1 MSSINFDNVY
11 LLFIIIPLLA
21 LITVP
26 FFLAIKKEN
35 ANGHNIASMALHVLM
50 AVIIAFAAAGT
61 QVVTVITETN
71 VYVLADV
78 SYSANK
84 NLDTVD
90 NYIRDLSRNLPRN
103 SKMGVLCF
111 GKDCVQLTSL
121 GGSLKSVKTAQVDDS
136 ETNIAEAMEYAGTLF
151 KDGVIKRLVVITDGK
166 QTYSGDESELRRTV
180 TNLQGQNIHVDAIFL
195 DDTLS
200 PNAKEVQI
208 SGADYTRKTYLG
220 HKEEVSVTVDSSF
233 ATSNTTVEIYK
244 NGEIL
249 EDKTKKNRSFP
260 MGTST
265 VSFELDTAEMGV
277 FNYEVKIIDESDESS
292 LNNNYSFTQT
302 VSGEVKVLFVGSK
315 NEDAEYVEKIYG
327 ESAEIDSYINDADT
341 PYTLEEL
348 CGYDEIVLSDID
360 LTEVMP
366 YRYESFM
373 QNINT
378 AVSAFGK
385 SVVTFGNMFIQDKTD
400 GTLKQLDDMLP
411 VRFGDAVDNPK
422 LFTIVIDVS
431 YSMNMWSRMRLAKQ
445 AAKGLLKT
453 LSDDDYVS
461 VVAFS
466 GSTEQV
472 LPPTSLRNREDVLN
486 YIDGLKFE
494 QGTLISAGLNRA
506 FNMIKSLNYSE
517 KQVMLI
523 SDGISYDSYTGEDSE
538 DNNECVSLV
547 QTMRGYRIYTSVICV
562 SGGNDDYRD
571 SMRNLAKQGGGTYY
585 WAQNDDALAGIIFG
599 EILEENDDAEV
610 TEDTWVTLSK
620 PRDEIV
626 AGNEDK
632 NLADVGFSTNSDFVN
647 YYVLSR
653 AKSSAT
659 TVLSVNYE
667 YVIDESRVNLDLPL
681 FAYWNYGNGRVASF
695 TGRVSEL
702 RKYGGDK
709 SERNDAFFRNVLT
722 YAVPEEKI
730 DAPFTV
736 NTELAG
742 KSAIIQLT
750 PGEVRSR
757 ATARMEVT
765 SPSGVKET
773 HTLTFDSMSYY
784 QQFKANEIGRYGIKL
799 IYSYGGADYTTDVFL
814 DVPYEPEYNSFE
826 VYDAAV
832 LYKMLGGD
840 GTVSLDGKLTIEN
853 DENEQETYVLRLGM
867 PLMATAVILFVV
879 DIIIRKLKWKDI
891 VSLFGFGRGT
901 KKDKGKK

>member
-90 NYIRDLSRNLPRN
+90 NYIRDLSRNLPGN

-327 ESAEIDSYINDADT
+327 ENAEIDSYINDADT

-445 AAKGLLKT
+445 AAKG
-453 LSDDDYVS
+453 
-461 VVAFS
+461 
-466 GSTEQV
+466 Q
-472 LPPTSLRNREDVLN
+472 
-486 YIDGLKFE
+486 
-494 QGTLISAGLNRA
+494 
-506 FNMIKSLNYSE
+506 
-517 KQVMLI
+517 
-523 SDGISYDSYTGEDSE
+523 
-538 DNNECVSLV
+538 
-547 QTMRGYRIYTSVICV
+547 
-562 SGGNDDYRD
+562 
-571 SMRNLAKQGGGTYY
+571 
-585 WAQNDDALAGIIFG
+585 
-599 EILEENDDAEV
+599 
-610 TEDTWVTLSK
+610 
-620 PRDEIV
+620 
-626 AGNEDK
+626 
-632 NLADVGFSTNSDFVN
+632 
-647 YYVLSR
+647 
-653 AKSSAT
+653 
-659 TVLSVNYE
+659 
-667 YVIDESRVNLDLPL
+667 
-681 FAYWNYGNGRVASF
+681 
-695 TGRVSEL
+695 
-702 RKYGGDK
+702 
-709 SERNDAFFRNVLT
+709 
-722 YAVPEEKI
+722 
-730 DAPFTV
+730 
-736 NTELAG
+736 
-742 KSAIIQLT
+742 
-750 PGEVRSR
+750 
-757 ATARMEVT
+757 
-765 SPSGVKET
+765 
-773 HTLTFDSMSYY
+773 
-784 QQFKANEIGRYGIKL
+784 IGRA
-799 IYSYGGADYTTDVFL
+799 SCRERV
-814 DVPYEPEYNSFE
+814 
-826 VYDAAV
+826 
-832 LYKMLGGD
+832 
-840 GTVSLDGKLTIEN
+840 
-853 DENEQETYVLRLGM
+853 
-867 PLMATAVILFVV
+867 
-879 DIIIRKLKWKDI
+879 
-891 VSLFGFGRGT
+891 
-901 KKDKGKK
+901 